1 MINTLIELHKT
12 MSQEQFK
19 LLLNTVRDDVEFGKK
34 IGGVYTDKNLK
45 LVFESAAKV
54 VRRC

>member
-12 MSQEQFK
+12 MSQEQFE